1 LRSNLFAEL
10 RFSNQEGVG
19 DKVGDFSEFP
29 DREVAQYQGLGEPAY
44 VAQKKALVLQFVREH
59 PGEFLRRC
67 LHRILKYWTGPEAMG
82 WIWYLVTGLM
92 LAGIVLGWH
101 RYGRDMGIF
110 ILTVALYPI
119 VYYLTYTFPKYRHP
133 IEPAIVLLAAIS
145 VSAAIRRLLPKTKA
159 EPAS

>member
-1 LRSNLFAEL
+1 
-10 RFSNQEGVG
+10 
-19 DKVGDFSEFP
+19 
-29 DREVAQYQGLGEPAY
+29 
-44 VAQKKALVLQFVREH
+44 
-59 PGEFLRRC
+59 